1 MGGVATWAII
11 ASAAVGA
18 YSSERASDKQQKAAE
33 EAARRQQIAED
44 EAKQRDTALRMNV
57 DASKGSTV
65 KYGAK
70 NTNIGDT
77 MTSNDLLFKPAA
89 PNTSTLG
96 GTSRT
101 GLGF

>member
-1 MGGVATWAII
+1 MGMEVATAILV
-11 ASAAVGA
+11 SAAIGA
-18 YSSERASDKQQKAAE
+18 GTSYMASEKQKKAAD

-70 NTNIGDT
+70 TTNVGDT
-77 MTSNDLLFKPAA
+77 MTTNDLLFKPTT
-89 PNTSTLG
+89 PSTSTLG

>member
-1 MGGVATWAII
+1 MGGIATAVLV
-11 ASAAVGA
+11 SAAIGA
-18 YSSERASDKQQKAAE
+18 YSSERASKKQQQAAD

-44 EAKQRDTALRMNV
+44 EAKQKDTALRMNV

-70 NTNIGDT
+70 TTNVGDT
-77 MTSNDLLFKPAA
+77 MTTNDLLFKPTT